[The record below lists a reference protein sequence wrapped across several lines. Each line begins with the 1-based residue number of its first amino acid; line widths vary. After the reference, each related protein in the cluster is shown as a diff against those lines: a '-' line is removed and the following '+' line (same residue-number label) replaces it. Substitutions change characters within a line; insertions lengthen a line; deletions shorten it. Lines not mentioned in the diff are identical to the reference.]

1 VERDAAILA
10 HENGE
15 LTMRLA
21 EAEPLPAPAPPK
33 SAAKDD
39 DLAYLQLVEL
49 AQSLRQRALSPVEAT
64 KAMLERIARL
74 DPGLHS
80 YLAVT
85 EDLALAQAKKAEAE
99 IQSGLYRGPLHG
111 VPIAL
116 KDLYFTKDIPTTF
129 GMKVYQ
135 GWTPDYDATVV
146 TRLYEAGAVMLGK
159 LHLHEGAFAEHHPEL
174 PAPLNPWDKA
184 YWPGGSSSGS
194 GVAVAAGLCYGTLGS
209 DTGGSIRF
217 PCNACGLTGV
227 KTTWGRVSRHG
238 AFPLSESLDTVGPM
252 NRSAADAAV
261 MLRAIAGAD
270 ESDPTTSLAPVPDYL
285 ADLYGIYGARGL
297 RIGVD
302 RAYVE
307 TGVDSEIVAALN
319 AALAVLEGIGAE
331 IVAIKMPPIAA
342 VMDGQLAFCGV
353 ESAAFHEPAF
363 HASPEKFGPALSA
376 NIESGLAMNGLRYG
390 GYQLERD
397 KFKGLMRRAFADF
410 DVLIAPILP
419 VIGVRYDSYDKFLA
433 DISGMLRFTAPFNM
447 AGNPTVTLPCGFSSG
462 GLPIGFQLIGPH
474 LSEARLLRAA
484 HAFQQATDWH
494 LKHPEL
500 S

>member
-1 VERDAAILA
+1 
-10 HENGE
+10 
-15 LTMRLA
+15 MRLA
-21 EAEPLPAPAPPK
+21 EAAAEPLP
-33 SAAKDD
+33 AAKDD
-39 DLAYLQLVEL
+39 DPAYLQLVEL
-49 AQSLRQRALSPVEAT
+49 AQLLRKRALSPVEAT

-85 EDLALAQAKKAEAE
+85 EDFALAQAKKAEAE

-116 KDLYFTKDIPTTF
+116 KDLYFTKGVPTTF
-129 GMKVYQ
+129 GMKVYE
-135 GWTPDYDATVV
+135 GWAPDFDATVV

-174 PAPLNPWDKA
+174 PAPLNPWNKA
-184 YWPGGSSSGS
+184 HWPGGSSSGS

-252 NRSAADAAV
+252 NRSAADAAI

-270 ESDPTTSLAPVPDYL
+270 ENDPTTLLAAVPDYL
-285 ADLYGIYGARGL
+285 ADFDGVYGARGL
-297 RIGVD
+297 KIGLD

-307 TGVDSEIVAALN
+307 TGVDPEIVAALN

-331 IVAIKMPPIAA
+331 IVAIRMPPVAA
-342 VMDGQLAFCGV
+342 VLEGQLGFCGV

-363 HASPEKFGPALSA
+363 RASPEKFGPALGA
-376 NIESGLAMNGLRYG
+376 NIESGLAMNGVRYG

-397 KFKGLMRRAFADF
+397 KFKGRLQRTFAEV
-410 DVLIAPILP
+410 DVVVAPILP
-419 VIGVRYDSYDKFLA
+419 AIGVRYDSYDKFLA

-447 AGNPTVTLPCGFSSG
+447 AGNPTVTLPCGFSTE

-484 HAFQQATDWH
+484 HAFQQTTDWH

-500 S
+500 G

>member
-1 VERDAAILA
+1 
-10 HENGE
+10 
-15 LTMRLA
+15 MRLA
-21 EAEPLPAPAPPK
+21 EAAAEPLP
-33 SAAKDD
+33 AAKDD
-39 DLAYLQLVEL
+39 DPAYLQLVEL
-49 AQSLRQRALSPVEAT
+49 AQLLRKRALSPVEAT

-85 EDLALAQAKKAEAE
+85 EDFALAQAKKAEAE

-116 KDLYFTKDIPTTF
+116 KDLYFTKGVPTTF
-129 GMKVYQ
+129 GMKVYE
-135 GWTPDYDATVV
+135 GWAPDFDATVV

-174 PAPLNPWDKA
+174 PAPLNPWNKA
-184 YWPGGSSSGS
+184 HWPGGSSSGS

-252 NRSAADAAV
+252 NRSAADAAI

-270 ESDPTTSLAPVPDYL
+270 ENDPTTLLAAVPDYL
-285 ADLYGIYGARGL
+285 ADFDGVYGARGL
-297 RIGVD
+297 KIGVD

-307 TGVDSEIVAALN
+307 TGVDPEIVAALN

-331 IVAIKMPPIAA
+331 IVAIKMPPVAA
-342 VMDGQLAFCGV
+342 VLEGQLGFCGV
-353 ESAAFHEPAF
+353 ESAAFHEAAF
-363 HASPEKFGPALSA
+363 RASPEKFGPALRA
-376 NIESGLAMNGLRYG
+376 NIESGLAMNGVRYG

-397 KFKGLMRRAFADF
+397 KFKGLMQRAFAEF
-410 DVLIAPILP
+410 DVLVAPILP

-433 DISGMLRFTAPFNM
+433 DIGGMLRFTAPFNM
-447 AGNPTVTLPCGFSSG
+447 AGNPTVTLPCGFSTE

-484 HAFQQATDWH
+484 HAFQQTTDWH

-500 S
+500 G